1 MKVPLRG
8 RGGKQ
13 DRPEESKKGF
23 FTLLIC
29 HTHFPAVCGSEVTH
43 PHARTHS
50 DHRDQL
56 SLVIKHN
63 EQGVLLMSSK

>member
-13 DRPEESKKGF
+13 DRPEESKKAFHLSVINIFLQSEGQRSHS
-23 FTLLIC
+23 
-29 HTHFPAVCGSEVTH
+29 HTHA
-43 PHARTHS
+43 HS

-56 SLVIKHN
+56 SLVIKRN
-63 EQGVLLMSSK
+63 EQGVLLMSRK